1 MIKVL
6 AFNGSPRGKN
16 GNTEKILQPFLE
28 GMSEAGASAEI
39 LYLKD
44 LSIRECL
51 GCYACHMRTP
61 GICAIKDD
69 MEWVLE
75 KMMSTDIIVFATPL
89 YVFTVSAY
97 LKTLMDR
104 MMILGDLKII
114 VVNGRTA
121 HPPRFPEKKWQWVL
135 ISNAGFPEKE
145 HFGALEDTF
154 ERFANAFG
162 GGTHVTLVG
171 SILKGMG
178 ELFRVKALLPNFQWF
193 FDVCKQ
199 AGREVILDGCISQK
213 TQEILDRPLLDLPLE
228 DLTSICNQYIEKA
241 AQLLRKKT

>member
-1 MIKVL
+1 ML

-121 HPPRFPEKKWQWVL
+121 HPPRRRRSWARTPT
-135 ISNAGFPEKE
+135 
-145 HFGALEDTF
+145 GARRRRRHLW
-154 ERFANAFG
+154 
-162 GGTHVTLVG
+162 
-171 SILKGMG
+171 
-178 ELFRVKALLPNFQWF
+178 P
-193 FDVCKQ
+193 
-199 AGREVILDGCISQK
+199 DGC
-213 TQEILDRPLLDLPLE
+213 TRPCHTPTRR
-228 DLTSICNQYIEKA
+228 LTHA
-241 AQLLRKKT
+241 